1 MAGGE
6 GDVTRTS
13 GQEAVVAT
21 DQASGRILFHQRS
34 DMDSNT
40 FPIDLFQHDQV
51 SVHSELSDPG
61 IYYCSPAVL
70 AMFSDNFDKQDMDTL
85 VRRSWRATSPTTP
98 STW

>member
-1 MAGGE
+1 MMAGGE

-51 SVHSELSDPG
+51 GRVLHVTRGDTFVCDGRSV
-61 IYYCSPAVL
+61 
-70 AMFSDNFDKQDMDTL
+70 
-85 VRRSWRATSPTTP
+85 
-98 STW
+98 STAS

>member
-1 MAGGE
+1 MMAGGE

-51 SVHSELSDPG
+51 GRRRVSHVRGDTFVCDGRSV
-61 IYYCSPAVL
+61 SPA
-70 AMFSDNFDKQDMDTL
+70 S
-85 VRRSWRATSPTTP
+85 
-98 STW
+98 

>member
-1 MAGGE
+1 MLQHRDPFVQVMMAGGE

-51 SVHSELSDPG
+51 GRV
-61 IYYCSPAVL
+61 
-70 AMFSDNFDKQDMDTL
+70 
-85 VRRSWRATSPTTP
+85 
-98 STW
+98 

>member
-1 MAGGE
+1 MMAGGE

-51 SVHSELSDPG
+51 
-61 IYYCSPAVL
+61 A
-70 AMFSDNFDKQDMDTL
+70 
-85 VRRSWRATSPTTP
+85 RRRV
-98 STW
+98 